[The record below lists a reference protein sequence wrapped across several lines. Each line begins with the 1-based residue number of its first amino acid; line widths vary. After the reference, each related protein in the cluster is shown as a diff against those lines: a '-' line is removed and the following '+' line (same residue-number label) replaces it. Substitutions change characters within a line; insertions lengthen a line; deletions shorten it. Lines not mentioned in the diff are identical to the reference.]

1 MLTPMKID
9 FTAPVG
15 PKKFLRTRRE
25 ELAALRFE
33 RIGVDQVGATLGAE
47 ISDVDL
53 RQPLDDATFAEI
65 ERALL
70 AFKVLFFRDQDLS
83 PAQHAAFG
91 RRFGDLEIHPFL
103 PAPEGSPE
111 VVLLAKNEDI
121 GGYENAWHSD
131 VTWRAAPSLGS
142 ILRCREC
149 PPVGGDTLFA
159 DMAAA
164 YRGLPKE
171 VREYVDGKRAGARLH
186 DHVRPHADAGGARR
200 EAEGVSRGVAPDRA
214 HASRDGREV
223 PLREPRLHEPR
234 RRASIPT
241 RAAACSRSSTSR
253 RATPSTRCASAGGRT
268 RSRSGTTGRRST
280 TRARTTGPDVRVMER
295 VTVVGDRPY

>member
-1 MLTPMKID
+1 MKID

-25 ELAALRFE
+25 ELAAMRFD
-33 RIGVDQVGATLGAE
+33 RVRVDQVGATLGAE
-47 ISDVDL
+47 ISGVDL
-53 RQPLDDATFAEI
+53 RQPLDDATFAEVA
-65 ERALL
+65 RALL
-70 AFKVLFFRDQDLS
+70 SFKVLFFRDQDLT
-83 PAQHAAFG
+83 PPQHAAFG

-131 VTWRAAPSLGS
+131 VTWRVAPSLGS

-171 VREYVDGKRAGARLH
+171 IREYLDGMRAVHDFTITFGRMLTPEALAEKQKEYPAVSHPIVRTHPATGEKCLYVNRGFTSHVEGLDPDESSRLLTFLYQQASYPEYQ
-186 DHVRPHADAGGARR
+186 VRFRWR
-200 EAEGVSRGVAPDRA
+200 QN
-214 HASRDGREV
+214 
-223 PLREPRLHEPR
+223 
-234 RRASIPT
+234 SI
-241 RAAACSRSSTSR
+241 AFWDN
-253 RATPSTRCASAGGRT
+253 
-268 RSRSGTTGRRST
+268 RST
-280 TRARTTGPDVRVMER
+280 QHYASSDYWPDVRVMER
-295 VTVVGDRPY
+295 VTVVGDRPR

>member
-1 MLTPMKID
+1 MVPTMRID
-9 FTAPVG
+9 FQAPVG
-15 PKKFLRTRRE
+15 PRKFLRQRRE
-25 ELAALRFE
+25 ELQAMRFE
-33 RIGVDQVGATLGAE
+33 RIGVEQMGATLGAE
-47 ISDVDL
+47 VSGFDL
-53 RQPLDDATFAEI
+53 REPLDDATFAEV

-111 VVLLAKNEDI
+111 VVLLSKNEAV
-121 GGYENAWHSD
+121 GGYENGWHSD
-131 VTWRAAPSLGS
+131 VTWRVAPSLGS

-164 YRGLPKE
+164 YQGLPDELKSQIDGLRAVHDFTIAFALSLTPE
-171 VREYVDGKRAGARLH
+171 KLAEKREEYPPVAHPIVRTHPQTGEKVIYVNRGFTSHVEGLEPGESSRLLSFLYAQASLPEYQ
-186 DHVRPHADAGGARR
+186 VRFRWKKNSLAFWDN
-200 EAEGVSRGVAPDRA
+200 
-214 HASRDGREV
+214 
-223 PLREPRLHEPR
+223 
-234 RRASIPT
+234 
-241 RAAACSRSSTSR
+241 
-253 RATPSTRCASAGGRT
+253 
-268 RSRSGTTGRRST
+268 RST
-280 TRARTTGPDVRVMER
+280 QHYASSDYWPEVRVMER

>member
-1 MLTPMKID
+1 MKID
-9 FTAPVG
+9 FIAPVG
-15 PKKFLRTRRE
+15 PRKFLRTRRE

-33 RIGVDQVGATLGAE
+33 RIGVAQVGATLGAE

-53 RQPLDDATFAEI
+53 RRPLDDATFAEI

-70 AFKVLFFRDQDLS
+70 AFKVLFFRDQDLA
-83 PAQHAAFG
+83 PAEHAAFG

-103 PAPEGSPE
+103 PSPEGSPE

-131 VTWRAAPSLGS
+131 VTWRVAPSLGS

-171 VREYVDGKRAGARLH
+171 IREHLDGMRAVHDFTLTFGRMLTPEALAEKQKEYPAVSHPIVRTHPATGEKCLYVNRGFTSHVEGLDPDESSRLLTFLYQQASYPEYQ
-186 DHVRPHADAGGARR
+186 VRFRWR
-200 EAEGVSRGVAPDRA
+200 KN
-214 HASRDGREV
+214 
-223 PLREPRLHEPR
+223 
-234 RRASIPT
+234 SI
-241 RAAACSRSSTSR
+241 AFWDN
-253 RATPSTRCASAGGRT
+253 
-268 RSRSGTTGRRST
+268 RST
-280 TRARTTGPDVRVMER
+280 QHYASSDYWPDVRVMER